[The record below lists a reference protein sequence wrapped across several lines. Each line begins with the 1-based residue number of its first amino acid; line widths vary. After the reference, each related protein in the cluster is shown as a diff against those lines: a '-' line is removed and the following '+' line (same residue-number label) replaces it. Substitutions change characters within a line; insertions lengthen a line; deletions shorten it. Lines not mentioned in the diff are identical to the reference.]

1 MADFLLTTPDGAKY
15 RVTADTEQAALAA
28 LQKMLGGTPPA
39 PEPEQ
44 GLMGRISDFVTGAK
58 RDPAIG
64 GPLSI
69 GLPMTDAQAA
79 QMTALMATTMSPDRL
94 KSGLQRIEP
103 DITFREDEYGTLI
116 AQWPRKNERGE
127 VTGYMPFYPNP
138 KGLDMT
144 DAMRVSGAVAAA
156 TPVAKGLQALGL
168 TTRGLMGGA
177 TVGATEAALVEGAS
191 SNLSGAPYQVSD
203 IPMGALGGAGGELLG
218 RAVQSLIGL
227 ARTRGPQAVVDQAG
241 NLLPEYADMVRKAG
255 LDPSQVSAAVAADIA
270 TMVASGA
277 RGDQAA
283 ITAMSRNLPVPIP
296 MTRGAVTGDTGQQL
310 FEDMAS
316 KGVYGETASTMMRG
330 QRAGTQDA
338 LRSNLDAILER
349 LNPAGAPI
357 MRNEGGAAA
366 QGALRAQR
374 AEAKSMVDDM
384 YGLARGSTAVV
395 SPDAAAD
402 VSDAMRAAFRAR
414 FNPLTAPTATKLLDS
429 FDEVAAS
436 GDIGRMMNWREQVS
450 GLRTGAPTVEGAA
463 AGEIISAF
471 DTGIGETIN
480 RALLSGDADAVAL
493 WGMAIRN
500 YADFASKW
508 KSKGGILNLLTEEVS
523 RDGARVLRVAPG
535 QAADAVFSATAS
547 GLATKTGLPRDLITL
562 RYNLPTE
569 QWDQMRQEAFIR
581 LMDTAKNRG
590 TGEVSGLNFKKA
602 WENLKERNMGVVNGL
617 FTKDE
622 QQLLQQFA
630 DVAAQA
636 TNTAKNTS
644 NSAAAAGGII
654 QRLAGMIGGTGLAQF
669 LMRVPVARG
678 LSEAY
683 GGARAMAATRGV
695 TPTVRTPLTIGG
707 AGLGASAG
715 ASEEGKTM
723 LEDRIRS
730 FTGIPR

>member
-1 MADFLLTTPDGAKY
+1 MIEIQAPDGTIIRFPEGTPDETITAIMQQEYGQATAPERGILGRIGDFL
-15 RVTADTEQAALAA
+15 
-28 LQKMLGGTPPA
+28 
-39 PEPEQ
+39 
-44 GLMGRISDFVTGAK
+44 TGAE

-69 GLPMTDAQAA
+69 GLPMTDTQAE

-94 KSGLQRIEP
+94 KSGLQKIEP
-103 DITFREDEYGTLI
+103 DIMFREDEYGTLI

-144 DAMRVSGAVAAA
+144 DAMRVSGALAAA
-156 TPVAKGLQALGL
+156 TPVAKGLQAAGL
-168 TTRGLMGGA
+168 VTRGLLGGA

-191 SNLSGAPYQVSD
+191 SKLSGAPYELWD
-203 IPMGALGGAGGELLG
+203 IPTGAVGGAGGELLG

-227 ARTRGPQAVVDQAG
+227 ARTRGPQAVIDQAG
-241 NLLPEYADMVRKAG
+241 NLLPEYADMVRKTG

-270 TMVASGA
+270 SMVSSGA

-283 ITAMSRNLPVPIP
+283 ITAMSRNLPVPVP
-296 MTRGAVTGDTGQQL
+296 MTRGAITGDVGQQL

-316 KGVYGETASTMMRG
+316 KGLYGEAASTMMRG
-330 QRAGTQDA
+330 QRANTQDA
-338 LRSNLDAILER
+338 LRSNLDALLER

-357 MRNEGGAAA
+357 ARGEGGAAA
-366 QGALRAQR
+366 QTALAAQR
-374 AEAKSMVDDM
+374 AEQKIMADEMYDM
-384 YGLARGSTAVV
+384 ARARTAVV

-402 VSDAMRAAFRAR
+402 VADAMRATYRAKY
-414 FNPLTAPTATKLLDS
+414 NPRTAPTVGALLDD

-436 GDIGRMMNWREQVS
+436 GDIGSMMNWREQVS
-450 GLRTGAPTVEGAA
+450 GLRTGAPTVEGEA
-463 AGEIISAF
+463 AGRIIKAF
-471 DTGIGETIN
+471 DARMGDMID
-480 RALLSGDADAVAL
+480 RALLSGDADAVAI

-508 KSKGGILNLLTEEVS
+508 TSKGGILKLLTEEVG
-523 RDGARVLRVAPG
+523 RDGARVLRVAPE

-562 RYNLPTE
+562 RTNLPKE

-581 LMDTAKNRG
+581 LMDTATNKG
-590 TGEVSGLNFKKA
+590 TGEVSGVMFKKA
-602 WENLKERNMGVVNGL
+602 WENLKAKNMGVVNGI

-622 QQLLQQFA
+622 QKLLQQFA
-630 DVAAQA
+630 DVAATA
-636 TNTAKNTS
+636 TSTAKNTS

-654 QRLAGMIGGTGLAQF
+654 QRLAGSLGSTGMVQF
-669 LMRVPVARG
+669 LLRVPVARG
-678 LSEAY
+678 LTEAY
-683 GGARAMAATRGV
+683 GGAKAVMSTRGV
-695 TPTVRTPLTIGG
+695 MPVPRTPLTIGG
-707 AGLGASAG
+707 AGLGAAAG

>member
-1 MADFLLTTPDGAKY
+1 MADFILTTPDGAKY
-15 RVTADTEQAALAA
+15 RVTAASEQEAYAA
-28 LQKMLGGTPPA
+28 LQKMLGIAP
-39 PEPEQ
+39 PEPER
-44 GLMGRISDFVTGAK
+44 GILGRIGDFLTGAE

-69 GLPMTDAQAA
+69 GLPMTDTQAA

-94 KSGLQRIEP
+94 KSGLQKIEP
-103 DITFREDEYGTLI
+103 DIMFREDEYGTLI

-144 DAMRVSGAVAAA
+144 DAMRVSGALAAA
-156 TPVAKGLQALGL
+156 TPVAKGLQAAGL
-168 TTRGLMGGA
+168 VTRGLLGGA

-191 SNLSGAPYQVSD
+191 SKLSGAPYELWD
-203 IPMGALGGAGGELLG
+203 IPTGAVGGAGGELLG

-227 ARTRGPQAVVDQAG
+227 ARTRGPQAVIDQAG

-270 TMVASGA
+270 SMVSSGA

-283 ITAMSRNLPVPIP
+283 ITAMSRNLPVPVP
-296 MTRGAVTGDTGQQL
+296 MTRGAITGDVGQQL
-310 FEDMAS
+310 FEDMAL
-316 KGVYGETASTMMRG
+316 KGVYGDMASNMMLG
-330 QRAGTQDA
+330 QNTKMQSA
-338 LRSNLDAILER
+338 LRSNLDAILEN
-349 LNPAGAPI
+349 LNPTGAPI
-357 MRNEGGAAA
+357 ARGEGGKAA
-366 QGALRAQR
+366 QEALVAKR
-374 AEAKSMVDDM
+374 AEQEIMADEMYDM
-384 YGLARGSTAVV
+384 ARARTAVV

-402 VSDAMRAAFRAR
+402 VADAMRATYRAKY
-414 FNPLTAPTATKLLDS
+414 NPRTAPTVGALLDD

-436 GDIGRMMNWREQVS
+436 GDIGSMMNWREQVS
-450 GLRTGAPTVEGAA
+450 GLRTGAPTVEGEA
-463 AGEIISAF
+463 AGRIIKAF
-471 DTGIGETIN
+471 DARMGDMID
-480 RALLSGDADAVAL
+480 RALLSGDADAVAI

-508 KSKGGILNLLTEEVS
+508 KSKGGILNLLTEEVG
-523 RDGARVLRVAPG
+523 RDGERVLRVADTA
-535 QAADAVFSATAS
+535 AADAIFSATAS

-562 RYNLPTE
+562 RTNLPKE
-569 QWDQMRQEAFIR
+569 QWDQLRQEAFIR
-581 LMDTAKNRG
+581 LMDRSYMSEG
-590 TGEVSGLNFKKA
+590 TVSGLKFKKA
-602 WENLKERNMGVVNGL
+602 WENLKDRNMGVVNGL

-622 QQLLQQFA
+622 QKLLQQFA

-636 TNTAKNTS
+636 TDTAKNTS

-654 QRLAGMIGGTGLAQF
+654 QRLAGSIGGTGMAQF
-669 LMRVPVARG
+669 LMRVWGARG
-678 LSEAY
+678 LTAAY
-683 GGARAMAATRGV
+683 GGARAAMATRGV
-695 TPTVRTPLTIGG
+695 MPVPRTPLTIGG

-723 LEDRIRS
+723 LGDRISS

>member
-1 MADFLLTTPDGAKY
+1 MADFILTTPDGAKY
-15 RVTADTEQAALAA
+15 RVTAASEQEAYAA
-28 LQKMLGGTPPA
+28 LQKMLGIAP
-39 PEPEQ
+39 PEPER
-44 GLMGRISDFVTGAK
+44 GILGRIGDFLTGAE

-69 GLPMTDAQAA
+69 GLPMTDTQAA

-94 KSGLQRIEP
+94 KSGLQKIEP
-103 DITFREDEYGTLI
+103 DIMFREDEYGTLI

-144 DAMRVSGAVAAA
+144 DAMRVSGALATA
-156 TPVAKGLQALGL
+156 TPVAKGLQAAGL
-168 TTRGLMGGA
+168 ATRGLLGGA

-191 SNLSGAPYQVSD
+191 SKLSDAPYQLWD
-203 IPMGALGGAGGELLG
+203 IPMGAGGGAVGELLG

-227 ARTRGPQAVVDQAG
+227 ARTRGPQAVIDQAG

-270 TMVASGA
+270 SMVSSGA

-283 ITAMSRNLPVPIP
+283 ITAMSRNLPVPVP
-296 MTRGAVTGDTGQQL
+296 MTRGAITGDVGQQL
-310 FEDMAS
+310 FEDMAL
-316 KGVYGETASTMMRG
+316 KGVYGDMASNMMRG
-330 QRAGTQDA
+330 QRANTQDA
-338 LRSNLDAILER
+338 LRSNLDVLLER

-357 MRNEGGAAA
+357 ARGEGGAAA
-366 QGALRAQR
+366 QTALAAQR
-374 AEAKSMVDDM
+374 AEQKAMTDEM
-384 YGLARGSTAVV
+384 YDLARKSTAVV
-395 SPDAAAD
+395 SPDAAAG
-402 VSDAMRAAFRAR
+402 VADAMRTAFRAR

-436 GDIGRMMNWREQVS
+436 GDVGRMMNWREQVS

-463 AGEIISAF
+463 AGELISAF
-471 DTGIGETIN
+471 DTSISDAIN
-480 RALLSGDADAVAL
+480 RALLSGDADAVSM

-508 KSKGGILNLLTEEVS
+508 KSKGGILNMLTEQVT
-523 RDGARVLRVAPG
+523 RDGERVLRVAPE

-547 GLATKTGLPRDLITL
+547 GMATKTGLPRDLITL
-562 RYNLPTE
+562 RTNLPKE

-581 LMDTAKNRG
+581 LMDRSYMSEG
-590 TGEVSGLNFKKA
+590 TVSGLKFKKA
-602 WENLKERNMGVVNGL
+602 WENLKDRNMGVVNGL

-622 QQLLQQFA
+622 QKLLQQFA

-636 TNTAKNTS
+636 TDTAKNTS

-654 QRLAGMIGGTGLAQF
+654 QRLAGSIGGTGMAQF
-669 LMRVPVARG
+669 LMRVWGARG
-678 LSEAY
+678 LTAAY
-683 GGARAMAATRGV
+683 GGARAAMATRGV
-695 TPTVRTPLTIGG
+695 MPVPRTPLTIGG
-707 AGLGASAG
+707 AGLGAAAG

>member
-1 MADFLLTTPDGAKY
+1 
-15 RVTADTEQAALAA
+15 
-28 LQKMLGGTPPA
+28 
-39 PEPEQ
+39 
-44 GLMGRISDFVTGAK
+44 
-58 RDPAIG
+58 
-64 GPLSI
+64 
-69 GLPMTDAQAA
+69 
-79 QMTALMATTMSPDRL
+79 
-94 KSGLQRIEP
+94 
-103 DITFREDEYGTLI
+103 
-116 AQWPRKNERGE
+116 
-127 VTGYMPFYPNP
+127 
-138 KGLDMT
+138 
-144 DAMRVSGAVAAA
+144 VA
-156 TPVAKGLQALGL
+156 
-168 TTRGLMGGA
+168 
-177 TVGATEAALVEGAS
+177 
-191 SNLSGAPYQVSD
+191 
-203 IPMGALGGAGGELLG
+203 
-218 RAVQSLIGL
+218 
-227 ARTRGPQAVVDQAG
+227 
-241 NLLPEYADMVRKAG
+241 
-255 LDPSQVSAAVAADIA
+255 
-270 TMVASGA
+270 
-277 RGDQAA
+277 
-283 ITAMSRNLPVPIP
+283 
-296 MTRGAVTGDTGQQL
+296 
-310 FEDMAS
+310 
-316 KGVYGETASTMMRG
+316 
-330 QRAGTQDA
+330 
-338 LRSNLDAILER
+338 
-349 LNPAGAPI
+349 
-357 MRNEGGAAA
+357 
-366 QGALRAQR
+366 
-374 AEAKSMVDDM
+374 
-384 YGLARGSTAVV
+384 
-395 SPDAAAD
+395 
-402 VSDAMRAAFRAR
+402 DAMRAAFRAR

-450 GLRTGAPTVEGAA
+450 GLRTGTPTVEGAA

-508 KSKGGILNLLTEEVS
+508 KSKGGILNLLTEEVG
-523 RDGARVLRVAPG
+523 RDGERVLRVAPE

-547 GLATKTGLPRDLITL
+547 GLAAKTGLPRDLITL

-590 TGEVSGLNFKKA
+590 TGEVSGLAFKKA

-654 QRLAGMIGGTGLAQF
+654 QRLAGMVGGTGLAQF

-678 LSEAY
+678 LTEAY

-707 AGLGASAG
+707 AGLGAAAG

-723 LEDRIRS
+723 LGDRIRS

>member
-1 MADFLLTTPDGAKY
+1 MIEITAPDGTIVRFPVGTPDETI
-15 RVTADTEQAALAA
+15 TAIMQREYGQAAE
-28 LQKMLGGTPPA
+28 PA
-39 PEPEQ
+39 Q
-44 GLMGRISDFVTGAK
+44 GLMGRISDFITGAK

-69 GLPMTDAQAA
+69 GIPMTNEQSA
-79 QMTALMATTMSPDRL
+79 QMTALLATTMSPERL
-94 KSGLQRIEP
+94 KSGLQKIEP

-144 DAMRVSGAVAAA
+144 DAMRVSGAVGAA

-168 TTRGLMGGA
+168 TTRGLLGGA
-177 TVGATEAALVEGAS
+177 TIGATEAALVEGAS
-191 SNLSGAPYQVSD
+191 SNLSNAPYQVSD
-203 IPMGALGGAGGELLG
+203 IPMGVLGGVGGELLG
-218 RAVQSLIGL
+218 RAVQNLIGL
-227 ARTRGPQAVVDQAG
+227 ARTRGPSAVIDQAG
-241 NLLPEYADMVRKAG
+241 NLLPEYADMVRQAG

-283 ITAMSRNLPVPIP
+283 VSAMSRNLPVPIP
-296 MTRGAVTGDTGQQL
+296 MTRGAVTGDVGQQL

-316 KGVYGETASTMMRG
+316 KGVYGDTASMIMRG

-357 MRNEGGAAA
+357 ARGEGGAAA
-366 QGALRAQR
+366 QDALATKRAEQR
-374 AEAKSMVDDM
+374 AMADEMYDM
-384 YGLARGSTAVV
+384 ARARTAVI

-402 VSDAMRAAFRAR
+402 VADTMRAAYRAR
-414 FNPLTAPTATKLLDS
+414 FNPRTAPTAGALLDD
-429 FDEVAAS
+429 FDNVAAS
-436 GDIGRMMNWREQVS
+436 GDIGSMMDWRQQVS
-450 GLRTGAPTVEGAA
+450 GLREGAPTVEGAA
-463 AGEIISAF
+463 AKNIIDAF
-471 DTGIGETIN
+471 DASIGDVIN
-480 RALLSGDADAVAL
+480 RALLSGDADAVAI

-508 KSKGGILNLLTEEVS
+508 KSKGGILNLLTEEVG
-523 RDGARVLRVAPG
+523 RDGARVLRVADTA
-535 QAADAVFSATAS
+535 AADTIFSATAS

-569 QWDQMRQEAFIR
+569 QWDQLRQEAFIR
-581 LMDTAKNRG
+581 LMDAGKSRG
-590 TGEVSGLNFKKA
+590 TGEVSGLAFKKA
-602 WENLKERNMGVVNGL
+602 WEDLKGRNMGVVNGL

-622 QQLLQQFA
+622 QKLLQQFA

-678 LSEAY
+678 LTEAY

-707 AGLGASAG
+707 AGLGAAAG

>member
-1 MADFLLTTPDGAKY
+1 MAEFMLTTPDGATY
-15 RVTADTEQAALAA
+15 RVTAPDEQAAFNA
-28 LQKMLGGTPPA
+28 LQKMLGSAPPK
-39 PEPEQ
+39 PER
-44 GLMGRISDFVTGAK
+44 GLMGRIGDFLTGAE

-103 DITFREDEYGTLI
+103 DITFREDEYGTMI

-156 TPVAKGLQALGL
+156 TPVAKGLQVVGLG
-168 TTRGLMGGA
+168 TRGLLGGA

-191 SNLSGAPYQVSD
+191 SQLSGAPYQVSD
-203 IPMGALGGAGGELLG
+203 IPLGAVGGAGGELLG
-218 RAVQSLIGL
+218 RAVQSIVGL

-255 LDPSQVSAAVAADIA
+255 LDPQQVSAAVAADISN
-270 TMVASGA
+270 MVAAGA

-283 ITAMSRNLPVPIP
+283 ATAMARNLPTPVP
-296 MTRGAVTGDTGQQL
+296 MTRGAITGDTGQQL

-316 KGVYGETASTMMRG
+316 KGVYGEAAGMMMRG
-330 QRAGTQDA
+330 QRANTQDA
-338 LRSNLDAILER
+338 LNTNLQQLLEG
-349 LNPAGAPI
+349 LNPSGGAI
-357 MRNEGGAAA
+357 SRGEGGAAA
-366 QGALRAQR
+366 QSALAAQR
-374 AEAKSMVDDM
+374 AEAKTMTDEM
-384 YGLARGSTAVV
+384 YDLARKTTAVV
-395 SPDAAAD
+395 SPDAAAGVAD
-402 VSDAMRAAFRAR
+402 TMRAAYRAR
-414 FNPLTAPTATKLLDS
+414 FNPLTAPTAAKLLDS

-463 AGEIISAF
+463 AGEIITAF
-471 DTGIGETIN
+471 DASIGDTIN
-480 RALLSGDADAVAL
+480 RALLSGDADAVSL

-508 KSKGGILNLLTEEVS
+508 KSKGGILNLLTEEVG
-523 RDGARVLRVAPG
+523 RDGERVLRVAPE
-535 QAADAVFSATAS
+535 QAADAIFGATAS
-547 GLATKTGLPRDLITL
+547 GLAAKTGLPRDLITL
-562 RYNLPTE
+562 KYNLPPE
-569 QWDQMRQEAFIR
+569 QWNQMRQEAFIR
-581 LMDTAKNRG
+581 LMDTAKNKG

-602 WENLKERNMGVVNGL
+602 WENLKDKNMGVVNGL

-622 QQLLQQFA
+622 QKLLQQFA
-630 DVAAQA
+630 DVAVMA

-654 QRLAGMIGGTGLAQF
+654 QRLAGSLGSTGLAQF
-669 LMRVPVARG
+669 LLRVPVARG
-678 LSEAY
+678 LTEAY
-683 GGARAMAATRGV
+683 GGARAVAATRG
-695 TPTVRTPLTIGG
+695 TAPIPSTPLTIGG
-707 AGLGASAG
+707 AGLGATA
-715 ASEEGKTM
+715 ATSEDGRTM

>member
-1 MADFLLTTPDGAKY
+1 MADFILTTPDGAKY
-15 RVTADTEQAALAA
+15 RVTAASEQEAYTA
-28 LQKMLGGTPPA
+28 LQKMLGIAP
-39 PEPEQ
+39 PEPER
-44 GLMGRISDFVTGAK
+44 GILGRIGDFLTGAE

-69 GLPMTDAQAA
+69 GLPMTDTQAE

-94 KSGLQRIEP
+94 KSGLQKIEP
-103 DITFREDEYGTLI
+103 DIMFREDEYGTLI

-144 DAMRVSGAVAAA
+144 DAMRVSGALAAA
-156 TPVAKGLQALGL
+156 TPVAKGLQAAGL
-168 TTRGLMGGA
+168 ATRGLLGGA

-191 SNLSGAPYQVSD
+191 SKLSGAPYQLSD
-203 IPMGALGGAGGELLG
+203 IPMGAVGGAGGELLG

-227 ARTRGPQAVVDQAG
+227 ARTRGPQAIIDQAG

-270 TMVASGA
+270 SMVSSGA

-283 ITAMSRNLPVPIP
+283 ITAMSRNLPVPVP
-296 MTRGAVTGDTGQQL
+296 MTRGAITGDVGQQL

-316 KGVYGETASTMMRG
+316 KGVYGEAASTMMRG
-330 QRAGTQDA
+330 QRANTQDA
-338 LRSNLDAILER
+338 LRSNLDVLLER

-357 MRNEGGAAA
+357 ARGEGGAAA
-366 QGALRAQR
+366 QTALAAQR
-374 AEAKSMVDDM
+374 AEQKAMTDEM
-384 YGLARGSTAVV
+384 YDLARKSTAVV
-395 SPDAAAD
+395 SPDAAAG
-402 VSDAMRAAFRAR
+402 VADAMRTAFRAR

-436 GDIGRMMNWREQVS
+436 GDVGRMMNWREQVS

-463 AGEIISAF
+463 AGELISAF
-471 DTGIGETIN
+471 DTSISDAIN
-480 RALLSGDADAVAL
+480 RALLSGDADAVSM

-508 KSKGGILNLLTEEVS
+508 KSKGGILNMLTEQVT
-523 RDGARVLRVAPG
+523 RDGGRVLRVAPE

-562 RYNLPTE
+562 RTNLPKE

-581 LMDTAKNRG
+581 LMDTATNKG
-590 TGEVSGLNFKKA
+590 TGEVSGVMFKKA
-602 WENLKERNMGVVNGL
+602 WENLKDKNMGVVNGI

-622 QQLLQQFA
+622 QKLLQQFA
-630 DVAAQA
+630 DVAATA
-636 TNTAKNTS
+636 TSTAKNTS

-654 QRLAGMIGGTGLAQF
+654 QRLAGSLGSTGMVQF
-669 LMRVPVARG
+669 LLRVPVARG
-678 LSEAY
+678 LTEAY
-683 GGARAMAATRGV
+683 GGARAVMSTRGV
-695 TPTVRTPLTIGG
+695 MPVPRTPLTIGG

-723 LEDRIRS
+723 LGDRISS

>member
-1 MADFLLTTPDGAKY
+1 MIEITAPDGTIVRFPVGTPDETIIAVMQREYG
-15 RVTADTEQAALAA
+15 QAA
-28 LQKMLGGTPPA
+28 
-39 PEPEQ
+39 EPEQ

-79 QMTALMATTMSPDRL
+79 QMTALLATTMSPERL
-94 KSGLQRIEP
+94 KSGLQQIEP
-103 DITFREDEYGTLI
+103 DVTFREDEYGTLI

-168 TTRGLMGGA
+168 TTRGLLGGA

-191 SNLSGAPYQVSD
+191 SNLSNAPYQVSD
-203 IPMGALGGAGGELLG
+203 IPMGAAFGAGGELLG
-218 RAVQSLIGL
+218 RAVQGLIGL
-227 ARTRGPQAVVDQAG
+227 VRTRGPQAVIDQAG

-296 MTRGAVTGDTGQQL
+296 MTRGAITGDVGQQL

-316 KGVYGETASTMMRG
+316 KGVYGDMASNMMRG
-330 QRAGTQDA
+330 QRSYTQDA

-357 MRNEGGAAA
+357 ARGEGGKAA
-366 QGALRAQR
+366 QEALAAKR
-374 AEAKSMVDDM
+374 AEQGAMADEMYDM
-384 YGLARGSTAVV
+384 ARARTAVV

-402 VSDAMRAAFRAR
+402 VADAMRATYRAKY
-414 FNPLTAPTATKLLDS
+414 NPRTAPTVGALLDD

-436 GDIGRMMNWREQVS
+436 GDIGSMMNWREQVS
-450 GLRTGAPTVEGAA
+450 GLRTGAPTVEGEA
-463 AGEIISAF
+463 AGRIIKAF
-471 DTGIGETIN
+471 DARMGDMID
-480 RALLSGDADAVAL
+480 RALLSGDADAVAI

-508 KSKGGILNLLTEEVS
+508 KSKGGILNLLTEEVG
-523 RDGARVLRVAPG
+523 RDGERVLRVADTA
-535 QAADAVFSATAS
+535 AADTIFSATAS

-569 QWDQMRQEAFIR
+569 QWDQLRQEAFIR
-581 LMDTAKNRG
+581 LMDAGKSKG
-590 TGEVSGLNFKKA
+590 TGEVSGLAFKKA
-602 WENLKERNMGVVNGL
+602 WEDLKERNMGVVNGL

-654 QRLAGMIGGTGLAQF
+654 QRLAGSIGGTGMAQF
-669 LMRVPVARG
+669 LMRVWGARG
-678 LSEAY
+678 LTEAY
-683 GGARAMAATRGV
+683 GGARAAMATRGV
-695 TPTVRTPLTIGG
+695 MPIPRTPLTIGG